1 MDLRKESTKI
11 HETSRKNRL
20 FSVDSCCFV
29 VLFRFSRYCL
39 GLYFNFCAKPTN
51 LIMKIRIFLLLL
63 CAFSITVFAH
73 AQGVKAD
80 LVITNAN
87 IHTMDAKHPT
97 ARAIAVWQNKIIA
110 VGTDADVKPLTGAQ
124 TRVIDAGG
132 KLVLPGFNDAHVHFL
147 ETGFQLSSVNLRD
160 AKSPEEFARILKDF
174 IARTPKDR
182 WIQGGRWDHENWK
195 PANLPTKEL
204 IDPVSPDNPV
214 FISRLDGHMAL
225 ANSVAMRLA
234 GVTRDTKDV
243 PGGVI
248 VRDASGEPTGVFK
261 DGAMALII
269 RVIPDTSFELK
280 LEMAQ
285 AATDHV
291 ASLGVTSVQDMSAG
305 ANVGVYQELLRRGT
319 LKTRVYGC
327 SPLADFG
334 RWQRA
339 GLHYAFGGPM
349 LRVGCLKGYADGSL
363 GSTTAWFFAP
373 YMDAP
378 ETSGLAREDMAVM
391 LKNAIDAD
399 KAGLQIMIHAIGD
412 RANAEILDIYKRVA
426 ETNGARDRRP
436 RIEHSQHLRVEDIGR
451 FGGQKVVASM
461 QPVHLIDD
469 GRWAGKRLDPA
480 RLKGTYAFRTL
491 LDTGAV
497 LAFGSDSPVAPINPL
512 FGIYGAVTRRTADDK
527 NPNGWI
533 PEQKI
538 TVEEAVRAFTWG
550 SAYAEFQENWKGTLE
565 TGKLA
570 DIIILSDDIFTID
583 PVKIAQVK
591 VLTTISDGKVVFEAK

>member
-1 MDLRKESTKI
+1 MRIKFLI
-11 HETSRKNRL
+11 L
-20 FSVDSCCFV
+20 F
-29 VLFRFSRYCL
+29 L
-39 GLYFNFCAKPTN
+39 CA
-51 LIMKIRIFLLLL
+51 ILL
-63 CAFSITVFAH
+63 CVSIE
-73 AQGVKAD
+73 AQGLKAD
-80 LVITNAN
+80 IVIFNAN
-87 IHTMDAKHPT
+87 IHTMDTAQPT
-97 ARAIAVWQNKIIA
+97 ARSIAVWQNKIIA
-110 VGTDADVKPLTGAQ
+110 VGTDADTKPLIGPN

-132 KLVLPGFNDAHVHFL
+132 KLLLPGFNDAHVHFL

-160 AKSPEEFARILKDF
+160 AQTPAEFTRILKEF
-174 IARTPKDR
+174 VASAPKGR

-204 IDPVSPDNPV
+204 IDAVTPDNPV

-225 ANSVAMRLA
+225 ANSVAMRMA
-234 GVTRDTKDV
+234 GVTKDTKDV

-248 VRDASGEPTGVFK
+248 VRDANGEPTGIFK
-261 DGAMALII
+261 DGAMDLIN
-269 RVIPDTSFELK
+269 RVIPDPSFEEK

-285 AATDHV
+285 AASDHV
-291 ASLGVTSVQDMSAG
+291 VSLGVTSVQDMSAG
-305 ANVGVYQELLRRGT
+305 TSVGVYQELLRRGT
-319 LKTRVYGC
+319 LKNRLYGC
-327 SPLADFG
+327 SPLADYS
-334 RWQRA
+334 RWTRT
-339 GLHYAFGGPM
+339 GLHYAFGSPM

-363 GSTTAWFFAP
+363 GSTTAWFFKP

-391 LKNAIDAD
+391 LRDAAAAD
-399 KAGLQIMIHAIGD
+399 KMGLQIMIHAIGD
-412 RANAEILDIYKRVA
+412 RANASILDIYKNVA
-426 ETNGARDRRP
+426 EANGPRDRRD
-436 RIEHSQHLRVEDIGR
+436 RIEHAQHLRLEDIKR
-451 FGGQKVVASM
+451 FGSQKVVASM

-469 GRWAGKRLDPA
+469 GRWAGKRLDA
-480 RLKGTYAFRTL
+480 DRLKGTYAFRTL

-512 FGIYGAVTRRTADDK
+512 FGIYGAVTRRTADGK

-583 PVKIAQVK
+583 PVKIGQAK
-591 VLTTISDGKVVFEAK
+591 VLTTISDGKVVYEAKQ

>member
-1 MDLRKESTKI
+1 MKTAILA
-11 HETSRKNRL
+11 L
-20 FSVDSCCFV
+20 F
-29 VLFRFSRYCL
+29 
-39 GLYFNFCAKPTN
+39 
-51 LIMKIRIFLLLL
+51 L
-63 CAFSITVFAH
+63 CAFVSFSVP
-73 AQGVKAD
+73 AQGITAD
-80 LVITNAN
+80 LVIVNAN
-87 IHTMDAKHPT
+87 IHTMDAKNPD
-97 ARAIAVWQNKIIA
+97 AQSVAVWQNKIIA
-110 VGTDADVKPLTGAQ
+110 VGKDADTKALIGPK

-132 KLVLPGFNDAHVHFL
+132 KLVIPGFNDAHVHFL
-147 ETGFQLSSVNLRD
+147 ETGFQLSSVNLRE
-160 AKSPEEFARILKDF
+160 AGSPEEFAQILKSF
-174 IARTPKDR
+174 AAKQPKGR

-195 PANLPTKEL
+195 PANLPTRQL
-204 IDPVSPDNPV
+204 IDAATPDNPV

-225 ANSVAMRLA
+225 ANSAAMLLA

-248 VRDASGEPTGVFK
+248 VRDANGEPTGVFK
-261 DGAMALII
+261 DAAMDLIG
-269 RVIPDTSFELK
+269 RVIPDASPEEK

-285 AATDHV
+285 AASDHA

-305 ANVGVYQELLRRGT
+305 TNVGVYQDLLRRGT

-327 SPLADFG
+327 SPLADLA
-334 RWQRA
+334 RWRNA
-339 GLHYAFGGPM
+339 GLHYAFGNPM

-363 GSTTAWFFAP
+363 GSTTAWFFKP

-391 LKNAIDAD
+391 LKNVTDAD
-399 KAGLQIMIHAIGD
+399 KAGLQVMIHAIGD
-412 RANAEILDIYKRVA
+412 RANAEILDIYRKLDQA
-426 ETNGARDRRP
+426 DGPRDRRF
-436 RIEHSQHLRVEDIGR
+436 RIEHSQHLRLEDIKR

-461 QPVHLIDD
+461 QPVHLPDD
-469 GRWAGKRLDPA
+469 GRWAGKRLDVE

-497 LAFGSDSPVAPINPL
+497 LAFGSDSPVAPLNPL
-512 FGIYGAVTRRTADDK
+512 FGIWGAVTRQTADGK
-527 NPNGWI
+527 NPGGWI

-550 SAYAEFQENWKGTLE
+550 SAYGEFQENWKGTLE

-583 PVKIAQVK
+583 PAKIAQTR